1 MTKEEYGDFHK
12 TLYSSVENQ
21 KLFFTDILRSLL
33 LSEREGEGSSYSSTV
48 IRKWSP
54 ESAGPLMWHY

>member
-33 LSEREGEGSSYSSTV
+33 LSEREGEGSYSSTV